1 MAANSAT
8 SGSFSERR
16 EAKRL
21 ESVDLQD
28 DEDESEAT
36 ERSTSVENIKWD
48 KVLQSIRTN
57 FCPQSQ
63 LGARYIYVTICNS
76 VTGF

>member
-16 EAKRL
+16 EVKRL

-36 ERSTSVENIKWD
+36 DRSTSVENIKWD
-48 KVLQSIRTN
+48 KVLKSIRTN
-57 FCPQSQ
+57 FYPKS
-63 LGARYIYVTICNS
+63 
-76 VTGF
+76 

>member
-63 LGARYIYVTICNS
+63 CPRYIYVTICNS

>member
-1 MAANSAT
+1 MAANSST

-16 EAKRL
+16 EVKRL

-48 KVLQSIRTN
+48 KVLKSIGTN
-57 FCPQSQ
+57 FYPKS
-63 LGARYIYVTICNS
+63 
-76 VTGF
+76 

>member
-1 MAANSAT
+1 MAANSTT

-16 EAKRL
+16 EVKRL

-36 ERSTSVENIKWD
+36 ERSISAENIKWD
-48 KVLQSIRTN
+48 KVLQSIRTY
-57 FCPQSQ
+57 F
-63 LGARYIYVTICNS
+63 
-76 VTGF
+76 

>member
-1 MAANSAT
+1 MAANGAT

-36 ERSTSVENIKWD
+36 ERSTSMENIKWD
-48 KVLQSIRTN
+48 KVLKSIRTY
-57 FCPQSQ
+57 FW
-63 LGARYIYVTICNS
+63 RW
-76 VTGF
+76 